1 MLVITGFWLII
12 SLISLVVGF
21 RACQKEG
28 AAEDLEKAGGGGIP
42 SAVPAQVAPMPL
54 VAPMQ
59 PQGQQMMVTAAGPAG
74 TQMSLQTPTGIM
86 TVAVPPGIASG
97 QQFAVM
103 MQMPAQPVMAQPV
116 EMQPQMMVVKQP
128 NTARQLS

>member
-1 MLVITGFWLII
+1 M
-12 SLISLVVGF
+12 
-21 RACQKEG
+21 R
-28 AAEDLEKAGGGGIP
+28 LEIKAGCLWI
-42 SAVPAQVAPMPL
+42 SNLTETIKAL
-54 VAPMQ
+54 LMQ

-128 NTARQLS
+128 NTAC